1 MSEDKA
7 HHPARK
13 VGREEHAN
21 KQRARWQ
28 EASDPSGGKDPM
40 DKDLF
45 MKLKE
50 NYPNPDKTSTGSS
63 PYVHPRD
70 HQWPDPQVE
79 HDPKYNYAV
88 DKKDPPNPPDPNKAP
103 PESNSKTP
111 PTSDYEVMEEYSSRK
126 YK

>member
-28 EASDPSGGKDPM
+28 AASDPSGGGFPL
-40 DKDLF
+40 DKGLLQR
-45 MKLKE
+45 LKE
-50 NYPNPDKTSTGSS
+50 NYPNPDKTSTASS
-63 PYVHPRD
+63 PQVHPRD
-70 HQWPDPQVE
+70 HQWPYPKQGA
-79 HDPKYNYAV
+79 HDPKYAVAV
-88 DKKDPPNPPDPNKAP
+88 DKKDPPDPPYPNKAL

-111 PTSDYEVMEEYSSRK
+111 PTSDY
-126 YK
+126 